1 MKFKGINFM
10 NCIGQFDDGNYKL
23 IEKYENYYIRFLGG
37 SMMPLPCDLK
47 ISKIEKEAIVLG
59 SESIEDIIRKYMKEI
74 PWTEKEF
81 IDRGFRDFLSNVY
94 GLNEKEIGNVLERLE
109 KNKALKN
116 EMYISIMN
124 EEFPKSCWAKINGK
138 TAKEYAEE
146 QGITYYEAYMYM
158 LEKL

>member
-1 MKFKGINFM
+1 MQSI
-10 NCIGQFDDGNYKL
+10 FDDGNYKL
-23 IEKYENYYIRFLGG
+23 IEKYKNYYIRFLGG
-37 SMMPLPCDLK
+37 SMMPLPCDLH
-47 ISKIEKEAIVLG
+47 ISKIEKEAIVIG

-81 IDRGFRDFLSNVY
+81 IDRGFRDFLSNVC

-138 TAKEYAEE
+138 TAKEYAKE
-146 QGITYYEAYMYM
+146 QGMTYYEAYMYM
-158 LEKL
+158 LENL